1 MIICINSK
9 IIGTKKHLV
18 CDLSAGKEWS
28 WTSFIPPGS
37 WVFGDRAVNNSLDVV
52 LDFLKL
58 EHPVMGSRSHTKAFS
73 ALLGH
78 GDHNIPWHNVLPA
91 RKFQSA
97 LDNLVIV
104 LEDALRTF
112 LDMGYGE
119 TFMKSRALLIGLSRA
134 HIDGQLLLK
143 YINEEKNATV
153 RTTLKSFRPDKESRA
168 RKISYS
174 QSNTVTGRLTVL
186 SGPQVLTLPKK
197 YRDIITSRYKNGV
210 IAQVDFTSLEP
221 RVARLASGG
230 NADVDVYMQLSN
242 ELFNSSLAR
251 EQVKIAVLCALYG
264 VSKNKLSSML
274 GAGFN
279 ADQIIKSIRTFF
291 GIPDLAKNLRS
302 QIRACNAIQNHFG
315 RIIEPSKADENVLI
329 NHYVQS
335 TAVDVA
341 ALGFYRLVE
350 SISELNAEPLFII
363 HDALILDISPESFQE
378 IKNIL
383 GSGLGVPT
391 MGNFPVE
398 LSIIRDASNN

>member
-1 MIICINSK
+1 MIICIHSRV
-9 IIGTKKHLV
+9 IGTKKHLV
-18 CDLSAGKEWS
+18 CDVSVGKEWS
-28 WTSFIPPGS
+28 WTSFIPRDS
-37 WVFGDRAVNNSLDVV
+37 WVFGDRLINNSLDVI
-52 LDFLKL
+52 LDFLNL
-58 EHPVMGSRSHTKAFS
+58 DHPVMGSRSHAKAFNV
-73 ALLGH
+73 LLGH

-91 RKFQSA
+91 NKFRSA
-97 LDNLVIV
+97 LNNLISV

-119 TFMKSRALLIGLSRA
+119 TFMKSRVLLTGLSRA
-134 HIDGQLLLK
+134 YIDGKLLLK

-153 RTTLKSFRPDKESRA
+153 RTTLKSFRPDKENQA
-168 RKISYS
+168 RRINYS

-197 YRDIITSRYKNGV
+197 YRDVIASRYKGGV

-230 NADVDVYMQLSN
+230 NAEADVYVQLSN
-242 ELFNSSLAR
+242 ELFNASLAR

-274 GAGFN
+274 GPGFN
-279 ADQIIKSIRTFF
+279 ADQVIKSIRTFF
-291 GIPDLAKNLRS
+291 GIPCLAKDLRS
-302 QIRACNAIQNHFG
+302 QIRACSVIQNHFG
-315 RIIEPSKADENVLI
+315 RIIEPSKVDENILI

-341 ALGFYRLVE
+341 ALGFCRLVE
-350 SISELNAEPLFII
+350 SIAPLDVKPLFII
-363 HDALILDISPESFQE
+363 HDALILDISPESLQDVKE
-378 IKNIL
+378 IL
-383 GSGLGVPT
+383 GSGLGVPS

-398 LSIIRDASNN
+398 FSIIRDASNN